1 MFKITMIDP
10 PNGGR
15 YGFPKPAHEEYHTL
29 GDDFNLLSW
38 LVDEGYPQAEI
49 DACGDQFH
57 VKTWVIGEIEALK
70 AVQIAIV
77 TEDSDKKRKALA
89 LLELLLE
96 VKEYQQI
103 EAQHANR
110 SLWDGQRVR

>member
-10 PNGGR
+10 PSGWR

-49 DACGDQFH
+49 DACGEQFH
-57 VKTWVIGEIEALK
+57 VRTWEIDEIEVLK
-70 AVQIAIV
+70 AAQLAIV
-77 TEDSDKKRKALA
+77 TEDSDKKSTALA
-89 LLELLLE
+89 MVQCLLE
-96 VKEYQQI
+96 VKEYQLI
-103 EAQHANR
+103 EAQMDKEFD
-110 SLWDGQRVR
+110 DG